1 MYTCVSR
8 QPTRSLPERGYMA
21 REPQRPARRMRK
33 QSVAPSRLQQVL
45 DAYEP
50 GIEAL
55 ARSMG
60 WPVSKLSKLKNG
72 KQNPTLPD
80 LIEIAR
86 ALNVAVSELLDPS
99 HLSVEHMPVVSV
111 PLVTLELLANLNRSG
126 LMSLREAWGGKSV
139 LVPQSGVGPK
149 SFAVAYSDATMDGV
163 IRPGSI
169 VIVDP
174 EQEEPRSG
182 LVYLIRIGG
191 ELLFREF
198 KDDNE
203 TPRWEANGSQ
213 KCPGIFVRASRL
225 PIEVIGRATGYLG
238 SL

>member
-8 QPTRSLPERGYMA
+8 QPTSSLPERGFMA

-80 LIEIAR
+80 LIEI
-86 ALNVAVSELLDPS
+86 
-99 HLSVEHMPVVSV
+99 
-111 PLVTLELLANLNRSG
+111 
-126 LMSLREAWGGKSV
+126 
-139 LVPQSGVGPK
+139 
-149 SFAVAYSDATMDGV
+149 
-163 IRPGSI
+163 
-169 VIVDP
+169 
-174 EQEEPRSG
+174 
-182 LVYLIRIGG
+182 
-191 ELLFREF
+191 
-198 KDDNE
+198 
-203 TPRWEANGSQ
+203 
-213 KCPGIFVRASRL
+213 
-225 PIEVIGRATGYLG
+225 GRATGYLG